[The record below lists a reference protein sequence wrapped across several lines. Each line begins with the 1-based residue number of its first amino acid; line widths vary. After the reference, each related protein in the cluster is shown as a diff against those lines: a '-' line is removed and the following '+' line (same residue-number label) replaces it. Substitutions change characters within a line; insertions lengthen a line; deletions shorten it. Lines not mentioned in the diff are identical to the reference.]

1 MRRINTRVLCAA
13 GVSAIA
19 LTAALPAVA
28 QTAPAPVEVAP
39 APASPASSPQDDATQ
54 IDDVVVTGFRSS
66 LQQALN
72 IKRREA
78 GAVDAILAEDIADFP
93 DQNLAEAIQRLPGVT
108 IDRVNGQGTTISV
121 RGLGADFTRTR
132 INGLEAQAASGGAR
146 NRSFDFSMF
155 ASELF
160 NSITVRKTQSAE
172 IEEGSLGAT
181 VDLQTGRPFDYGS
194 GLHSAMSV
202 QGSYNDLSEK
212 TVPRLAGL
220 LSWANDDETFG
231 ASISVAY
238 SERSP
243 ILESFNTTRW
253 QSGDSTPTLP
263 TGKTEADYPNFPYGL
278 GQNFGGCIPCTTTA
292 ERDAV
297 LNAYYPRI
305 PRYTFGNTNEDRLGL
320 TGSMQWRP
328 SDRTQFDLDVLWSR
342 SNSETESPN
351 IEAWS
356 FSRAAVN
363 NVIVRD
369 YEIDAAKNAFSY
381 GVFDNVVVRSENGFT
396 RNESNFY
403 QVSLNGRHE
412 FSDRL
417 RANFKVGANK
427 SEARTP
433 LNVAYAFE
441 ASGVNG
447 YTIDFRDND
456 RLPMINYGFDV
467 TSGDRF
473 TLVQA
478 TRSTSGGNFENNVA
492 AGSLVYDWTPELTF
506 KFGGEYRTYGFENF
520 GVARAVTSPS
530 GPDRL
535 TDVDSIGRVVSID
548 GGIGVPAGSNLNY
561 IVPDIGKIAEFL
573 SIYDDPLV
581 PNRSEREVDETD
593 TGVYFQTDFNTTL
606 AGLTLRGNLGIRYAR
621 TEVESKGWQT
631 ITTGTPPGPVV
642 TTYEYVTANNN
653 YDDVLPSFN
662 FAFEPR
668 EDMVVRFGMAKVM
681 SRPSLGDLTPGGGV
695 SPTTRTVSYGNPQ
708 LDPFRAINY
717 DASVEWY
724 FQNEG
729 LLAVAVFYKDIS
741 SFITSRTDAIVWSEL
756 GLPDALLQD
765 AALPSDVFQVTRKL
779 NGEGGQLHGIE
790 IQYQQPFTF
799 LPGFWSSFGF
809 VGNFTYV
816 DSEVDYGAA
825 GKNRLTGQSKNTF
838 NTTLYYEDGPFQA
851 RVSAAYRSQYLMSFP
866 GSNGNSEEGMNDT
879 VNIDA
884 SMSYEITDNLTFSLE
899 GINLTDEYGDRYV
912 DLTDRVSDYRHT
924 GREIA
929 VGLRWKY

>member
-1 MRRINTRVLCAA
+1 MRRTNTRTLCAM

-19 LTAALPAVA
+19 LMAAPALA
-28 QTAPAPVEVAP
+28 QEAVETAPADAPEATEQGVSEVGE
-39 APASPASSPQDDATQ
+39 
-54 IDDVVVTGFRSS
+54 IVVTGFRSS
-66 LQQALN
+66 LQQALGM
-72 IKRREA
+72 KRREA
-78 GAVDAILAEDIADFP
+78 GAVDVILAEDMADFP
-93 DQNLAEAIQRLPGVT
+93 DQNLAESIQRLPGVT

-132 INGLEAQAASGGAR
+132 INGLEAQAASGGNR

-181 VDLQTGRPFDYGS
+181 VDLQTGRPLDYDAGFN
-194 GLHSAMSV
+194 SALSV
-202 QGSYNDLSEK
+202 QASYNDLSEK
-212 TVPRLAGL
+212 TVPRIAGL
-220 LSWANDDETFG
+220 LSWANENETFG
-231 ASISVAY
+231 ALLSVAY

-253 QSGDSTPTLP
+253 QSGDPTPTLP
-263 TGKTEADYPNFPYGL
+263 EGMTPEDYPNYPYGI

-297 LNAYYPRI
+297 LSAYYPRI
-305 PRYTFGNTNEDRLGL
+305 PRYTFGNTQEDRLGMTASL
-320 TGSMQWRP
+320 QWRP
-328 SDRTQFDLDVLWSR
+328 SSRTEVALDMLWSR
-342 SNSETESPN
+342 FNSELESPN
-351 IEAWS
+351 LEAWS

-363 NVIVRD
+363 NVVVRD
-369 YEIDAAKNAFSY
+369 YEIDPEKNILSY
-381 GVFDNVVVRSENGFT
+381 GVYDNVLVRSENGFT
-396 RNESNFY
+396 RNESDFY
-403 QVSLNGRHE
+403 QVSLNARHD
-412 FSDRL
+412 FTDRL
-417 RANFKVGANK
+417 RGNLKIGANK

-441 ASGVNG
+441 ASDVDG
-447 YTIDFRDND
+447 YTIDFRGND

-478 TRSTSGGNFENNVA
+478 TRSTSGADFDNNVL
-492 AGSLVYDWTPELTF
+492 AGSLAYDWTPSLTF
-506 KFGGEYRTYGFENF
+506 KFGGEYRTYGFETF
-520 GVARAVTSPS
+520 GVQRPVTSPS

-535 TDVDSIGRVVSID
+535 TGVDSIGKIVSID
-548 GGIGVPAGSNLNY
+548 GSIGVPGGSDLNY

-573 SIYDDPLV
+573 SIYDDPLL

-593 TGVYFQTDFNTTL
+593 KGVFVQADFNTDMVGMTV
-606 AGLTLRGNLGIRYAR
+606 RGNVGIRYAQ
-621 TEVESKGWQT
+621 TEVEAKGWRSA
-631 ITTGTPPGPVV
+631 GA
-642 TTYEYVTANNN
+642 TYDYLTANND

-662 FAFEPR
+662 LALEPR
-668 EDMVVRFGMAKVM
+668 DDLVIRLGAAKVM
-681 SRPSLGDLTPGGGV
+681 SRPTLGDLSPGGSV
-695 SPTTRTVSYGNPQ
+695 SPTSRTVSFGNPM

-717 DASVEWY
+717 DASIEWY

-729 LLAVAVFYKDIS
+729 LLAVAVFYKDID
-741 SFITSRTDAIVWSEL
+741 SFITSITNRVVWSEL
-756 GLPDALLQD
+756 GLPDELLQD
-765 AALPSDVFQVTRKL
+765 AARPTDEFDVTERI
-779 NGEGGQLHGIE
+779 NGEGGSLHGVE

-799 LPGFWSSFGF
+799 LPGLWSNFGF
-809 VGNFTYV
+809 IGNFTYV
-816 DSEVDYGAA
+816 DSEVDYGAG
-825 GKNRLTGQSKNTF
+825 GKNRLTGQSKNTA
-838 NTTLYYEDGPFQA
+838 NATLYYEEGPFQA

-879 VNIDA
+879 TYLDA
-884 SMSYEITDNLTFSLE
+884 SMSYDISDNLTFSLE
-899 GINLTDEYGDRYV
+899 GINLTDEYNDRYV
-912 DLTDRVSDYRHT
+912 DETNRISDYRHT

>member
-1 MRRINTRVLCAA
+1 MRPITTRALCAA
-13 GVSAIA
+13 GVSAFA
-19 LTAALPAVA
+19 LAAALPAMA
-28 QTAPAPVEVAP
+28 QTPPTAPAAPVAEPTQDAEAVEVEE
-39 APASPASSPQDDATQ
+39 
-54 IDDVVVTGFRSS
+54 IVVTGFRSS

-132 INGLEAQAASGGAR
+132 INGLEAQAASGGNR

-160 NSITVRKTQSAE
+160 NSIRVRKTQSAE
-172 IEEGSLGAT
+172 IEEGSLGST
-181 VDLQTGRPFDYGS
+181 VDLQTGRPLDFGGG
-194 GLHSAMSV
+194 GLNAAMSV
-202 QGSYNDLSEK
+202 QGSYNDLSET

-220 LSWANDDETFG
+220 LSWSNEDETFG
-231 ASISVAY
+231 ALVSVAY

-253 QSGDSTPTLP
+253 QKGNP
-263 TGKTEADYPNFPYGL
+263 AQAYGV
-278 GQNFGGCIPCTTTA
+278 GQNFGGCTPCTTSA
-292 ERDAV
+292 ERTEV
-297 LNAYYPRI
+297 LNAFYPRI
-305 PRYTFGNTNEDRLGL
+305 PRYTFGNTQEDRLGL
-320 TGSMQWRP
+320 TSSVQWRP
-328 SDRTQFDLDVLWSR
+328 SDRTEVVLDMLWSR
-342 SNSETESPN
+342 FNSELESPN
-351 IEAWS
+351 LEAWS

-363 NVIVRD
+363 NVILRD
-369 YEIDAAKNAFSY
+369 YEIDPEKNILSY
-381 GVFDNVVVRSENGFT
+381 GVYDNVLVRSENGFT

-403 QVSLNGRHE
+403 QASLNVRHD
-412 FSDRL
+412 FTDSL
-417 RANFKVGANK
+417 HGNLKIGANR

-478 TRSTSGGNFENNVA
+478 TRSSSGGNFENNVA
-492 AGSLVYDWTPELTF
+492 AGSLAYDATPELTF

-520 GVARAVTSPS
+520 GLARAITSPS
-530 GPDRL
+530 GADRL

-561 IVPDIGKIAEFL
+561 IIPDIGKIAEFL

-581 PNRSEREVDETD
+581 ANRSEREVEETD
-593 TGVYFQTDFNTTL
+593 QGVFFQNDFNTTM
-606 AGLTLRGNLGIRYAR
+606 ANMTVRGNLGLRYAR
-621 TEVESKGWQT
+621 TEVESRGWQT
-631 ITTGTPPGPVV
+631 VTQAGAPPS
-642 TTYEYVTANNN
+642 YNYVTATNA
-653 YDDVLPSFN
+653 YDDLLPSFN
-662 FAFEPR
+662 LVIEPR
-668 EDMVVRFGMAKVM
+668 DDLLIRLAAAKVM

-695 SPTTRTVSYGNPQ
+695 SPTTRTVSYGNPLLQ
-708 LDPFRAINY
+708 PFRATNY
-717 DASVEWY
+717 DASIEWY

-729 LLAVAVFYKDIS
+729 LLAVAVFHKDIA
-741 SFITSRTDAIVWSEL
+741 SFITSVTQSVVWSDL
-756 GLPDALLQD
+756 GLPNELLQG
-765 AALPSDVFQVTRKL
+765 AAQPTDVFQVTRRL
-779 NGEGGQLHGIE
+779 NGEGGSLNGIE

-799 LPGFWSSFGF
+799 LPGFWSNFGF
-809 VGNFTYV
+809 IGNITYV
-816 DSEVDYGAA
+816 DSEVSYGTA
-825 GKNRLTGQSKNTF
+825 GKNRLTGQSKNTY
-838 NTTLYYEDGPFQA
+838 NATLYYEDGPFQA
-851 RVSAAYRSQYLMSFP
+851 RVSAAHRSQYLLSFP
-866 GSNGNSEEGMNDT
+866 GSNGNSEEGVNDT
-879 VNIDA
+879 LNVDF
-884 SMSYEITDNLTFSLE
+884 SMSYDITDNLTFSLE
-899 GINLTDEYGDRYV
+899 GINLTDEYVDRYV
-912 DLTDRVSDYRHT
+912 DATDRVSDYRHT
-924 GREIA
+924 GREVA